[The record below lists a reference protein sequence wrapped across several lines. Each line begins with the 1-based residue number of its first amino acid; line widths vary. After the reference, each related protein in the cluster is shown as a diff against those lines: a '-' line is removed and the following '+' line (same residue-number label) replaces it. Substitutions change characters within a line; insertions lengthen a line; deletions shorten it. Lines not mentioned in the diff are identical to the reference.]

1 MKIILLFLIL
11 CNIAFS
17 EQFKTEPQAIETI
30 NIPDG
35 HRVASLTNRYTFAI
49 PEDFKTE
56 HADFTSMEFMIVYS
70 TATTKKSIFNFSDV
84 PPDKVGFNPKR
95 HGLDYT
101 RREFISAIYDNSH
114 NSNKDIVNTRKL
126 IFDDSNNITVYKRDG
141 FLFFREDRKSGN
153 ININIASPVNDD
165 ILMAIFHAKDES
177 LILNFIKSLKPI
189 E

>member
-11 CNIAFS
+11 CNVAFS

-30 NIPDG
+30 DTPDG

-56 HADFTSMEFMIVYS
+56 HADFTSMDFMIVNS
-70 TATTKKSIFNFSDV
+70 TTKKGIFSISDV
-84 PPDKVGFNPKR
+84 PPDKAGFNPKTY
-95 HGLDYT
+95 GLDYT
-101 RREFISAIYDNSH
+101 RREFISAIYDNNH
-114 NSNKDIVNTRKL
+114 NSNKDIVDTRKQ
-126 IFDDSNNITVYKRDG
+126 IFDDSNNVTVYKRDD
-141 FLFFREDRKSGN
+141 FLFFREDRKDGN

-165 ILMAIFHAKDES
+165 ILMAIFYAKDES
-177 LILNFIKSLKPI
+177 LILNFIKSLKPV

>member
-11 CNIAFS
+11 CNVAFS

-30 NIPDG
+30 DTPDD
-35 HRVASLTNRYTFAI
+35 HRIASLTNRYTFAI
-49 PEDFKTE
+49 PKDFKTE
-56 HADFTSMEFMIVYS
+56 HADFTSMDFMIVNS
-70 TATTKKSIFNFSDV
+70 TTKKSIFNFSDV
-84 PPDKVGFNPKR
+84 PPDKVSFNPKI

-101 RREFISAIYDNSH
+101 RREFISAIYDKSH

-141 FLFFREDRKSGN
+141 FLFFREDRKDGN
-153 ININIASPVNDD
+153 INIKIASPVNDD